1 METPTRCVRCG
12 RTVPADALFCPGC
25 GHDLRNKR
33 PRLATGLLPAN
44 QYLHNQR
51 YIVVNKLAQGGQSA
65 VYLVS
70 DLLDGGAKRAVKE
83 MSESNIAPNDRE
95 NAVNDFFREAK
106 MLRDLDHPALA
117 KVYETFVE
125 GQRYFLVMEY
135 VEGHNLEDELIG
147 VGRPLEWG
155 RVVDWGMALCDVLAY
170 LHGQS
175 PPIIYRDLKP
185 ANVMLAK
192 DGTLKLVDFGIARWL
207 HPERSRD
214 TAQLGTDGYAPLEQY
229 SARSEPRSDLYA
241 LGASLYH
248 LLTGRVPESAPSRI
262 AGQPLTLIR
271 EINPRVTEQVEHV
284 VHRSLN
290 VQARDR
296 YDNAAHM
303 RAALEWARNPEK
315 ARSGKLHTTASPAPL
330 SGRLGT
336 GGPSSGVSVSRTGG
350 PALPPRLFVWPLRVD
365 AGFVEANDVTTIRL
379 EIANRGGGRLS
390 GITQTNMRCLSVH
403 PDRIEPGLGA
413 LQLRLDTTGLT
424 EGPYTCHLAIR
435 TTGGDQIIPVRFVV
449 RPALD
454 YGDTAR
460 HNTGY

>member
-1 METPTRCVRCG
+1 
-12 RTVPADALFCPGC
+12 
-25 GHDLRNKR
+25 
-33 PRLATGLLPAN
+33 
-44 QYLHNQR
+44 
-51 YIVVNKLAQGGQSA
+51 
-65 VYLVS
+65 
-70 DLLDGGAKRAVKE
+70 
-83 MSESNIAPNDRE
+83 
-95 NAVNDFFREAK
+95 
-106 MLRDLDHPALA
+106 
-117 KVYETFVE
+117 
-125 GQRYFLVMEY
+125 
-135 VEGHNLEDELIG
+135 
-147 VGRPLEWG
+147 
-155 RVVDWGMALCDVLAY
+155 MALCDVLAY

-207 HPERSRD
+207 HPERTRD

-271 EINPRVTEQVEHV
+271 EINPRVPEQVEHV

-296 YDNAAHM
+296 YDNADHM

-315 ARSGKLHTTASPAPL
+315 ARSGKLRATAGPAPL

-336 GGPSSGVSVSRTGG
+336 SGPAPGVSVSRTGG
-350 PALPPRLFVWPLRVD
+350 PALPPRLYVWPLRVD
-365 AGFVEANDVTTIRL
+365 AGYVEANDVTTIRL
-379 EIANRGGGRLS
+379 DIANRGGGRLS
-390 GITQTNMRCLSVH
+390 GITQTNMRCLSVQ

-454 YGDTAR
+454 YGDAAR
-460 HNTGY
+460 HNSGY

>member
-44 QYLHNQR
+44 QHLHNQR
-51 YIVVNKLAQGGQSA
+51 YVVTHKLAQGGQSA

-83 MSESNIAPNDRE
+83 MSESNIAPTDRE
-95 NAVNDFFREAK
+95 KAVNDFFREAK

-147 VGRPLEWG
+147 VGRPLEWE
-155 RVVDWGMALCDVLAY
+155 RVVDWGMALCDVLAF

-207 HPERSRD
+207 HPERTRD

-271 EINPRVTEQVEHV
+271 EVNPRVTEQVEHV

-290 VQARDR
+290 LQARDR

-315 ARSGKLHTTASPAPL
+315 ARSGKLRATPSPGPL

-336 GGPSSGVSVSRTGG
+336 SGPTPGVSVSRTGG
-350 PALPPRLFVWPLRVD
+350 HAMPPRLYVWPLRVD
-365 AGFVEANDVTTIRL
+365 AGYVEANDVTTIRL

-390 GITQTNMRCLSVH
+390 GITQTNMRCLSAQ
-403 PDRIEPGLGA
+403 PDRIEPGVGA

-454 YGDTAR
+454 YGEVAR